1 MNRAKANLNVA
12 KSTKVGIEKSSNDL
26 VKSDENPKRKFEKM
40 LAKSQVDIL
49 LSDTILGKIAP
60 TPKTINEITKKIKDA
75 GSKKCISTYKVW
87 EAKDKLAMKEDLMF
101 FTKGNHNLQM
111 SQACCNDLAF
121 GLKSLIYIL
130 SIMRE
135 PKPIFSLTD
144 FSPFLVF
151 ELMTFPLS
159 KT

>member
-26 VKSDENPKRKFEKM
+26 VKSDENPKRKLEKM

-75 GSKKCISTYKVW
+75 GSKKCISTYKV
-87 EAKDKLAMKEDLMF
+87 
-101 FTKGNHNLQM
+101 
-111 SQACCNDLAF
+111 
-121 GLKSLIYIL
+121 
-130 SIMRE
+130 
-135 PKPIFSLTD
+135 
-144 FSPFLVF
+144 
-151 ELMTFPLS
+151 
-159 KT
+159 